1 MKRKVALS
9 VLIIVAALILAV
21 VLVAPFVLKAI
32 FRVEPT
38 VNEWPDNDDG
48 FIDYDTRRIII
59 TDKNWTF
66 FKWKVKSSEL
76 SEDSLCPQKINLLT
90 KDIAFSG
97 CKTSSIRYTEHGR
110 PDDLTENDWSFVV
123 YWIDK
128 NDNETVGESLSAAKI
143 ITELIYDSEDVA
155 VQSLINGYTLEDAEN
170 DIYQRKTGEFNS
182 YVCIINEKMYMR
194 VNVRIDIED
203 YDTVLQKLMDHVI
216 EIKEIANS

>member
-1 MKRKVALS
+1 MKRKVAIS

-21 VLVAPFVLKAI
+21 VLVAPFALKAI

-38 VNEWPDNDDG
+38 GNEWPDNDDG

-110 PDDLTENDWSFVV
+110 PDDLTENDWRFVV

>member
-1 MKRKVALS
+1 MKHKVAIS

-38 VNEWPDNDDG
+38 GNEWPDNDDG

-128 NDNETVGESLSAAKI
+128 NDNETVGESLSAANVVS
-143 ITELIYDSEDVA
+143 ELMYVSEGVDVQLA
-155 VQSLINGYTLEDAEN
+155 TNGYTLEDAEN
-170 DIYQRKTGEFNS
+170 DIYQRTTSEFNS

-194 VNVRIDIED
+194 VKIRVDMED
-203 YDTVLQKLMDHVI
+203 YDTVLQKLIDHVI